1 MGNQMSGKTPR
12 DSWHADMLSW
22 WADMVMSFECQMLE
36 ADDECRLTSFLSAE
50 SPALLTTDGQPV
62 TFSRSGLSLLL
73 SWRWL
78 VNCVYLL
85 RLYLDRGN
93 QSADLHQP
101 MGGQRCEPG
110 HQQANR
116 GTAFSLL
123 LSQVVQLRRDIRER
137 WNYLP
142 LLSIQWTIGTR
153 PDTRQARVVTNVV
166 RQCDVLGRYHK
177 LVNLLKN
184 IILTFFSDDD
194 LMQRYVP
201 SIYEWM
207 VRWLPS

>member
-1 MGNQMSGKTPR
+1 M
-12 DSWHADMLSW
+12 
-22 WADMVMSFECQMLE
+22 
-36 ADDECRLTSFLSAE
+36 
-50 SPALLTTDGQPV
+50 
-62 TFSRSGLSLLL
+62 
-73 SWRWL
+73 
-78 VNCVYLL
+78 NCVYLL

-153 PDTRQARVVTNVV
+153 PDTRQARVVTTVV
-166 RQCDVLGRYHK
+166 RQCDVLGRYYK

-184 IILTFFSDDD
+184 KSYQMNSFLVSCFTEFPLLYPNEYCPF
-194 LMQRYVP
+194 QEVK
-201 SIYEWM
+201 
-207 VRWLPS
+207 